1 MDQLTAYKILG
12 LEPGSSPEE
21 IKEAYATLSKQY
33 HPEEEPE
40 KFQEIHEAYVTL
52 TRRKR
57 RGSVEHVY
65 QEEWREPKE
74 EQPKFHF
81 ETPREEEPQ
90 EETKQ
95 EELDFGRVGSQ
106 QKSPIEQGY
115 DFDNA
120 LIKAQQ
126 QTEEKLHEL
135 VLEAGAELKV
145 LASPKYSSNLKA
157 YRAFFEDKKYE
168 QIFRRA
174 EFLEKMCV
182 VLEET
187 KLKKN
192 VYDYIIDFYRL
203 RGMQPSDLSPIGLR
217 LYQVLDEKAGIK
229 KKVNPGVFGGAIA
242 GLVAGLQSLRPL
254 IRQSEILTGI
264 VLGVIAVL
272 LLVWAFKRLK
282 EKRSALLTQ
291 IVISI
296 VLAVSQFIVIAFDGY
311 GTLFGSVDDGNIVAG
326 VLFML
331 ACAWFVVVLVVAV
344 IKAIVGLIMKK

>member
-1 MDQLTAYKILG
+1 MAYRMLG

-21 IKEAYATLSKQY
+21 IKEAYAALSKQY

-57 RGSVEHVY
+57 RGGVEHVY
-65 QEEWREPKE
+65 QEERHEPKE
-74 EQPKFHF
+74 EQPKFYF
-81 ETPREEEPQ
+81 KAPLEEEPQ
-90 EETKQ
+90 EESKQ
-95 EELDFGRVGSQ
+95 E
-106 QKSPIEQGY
+106 EQGY
-115 DFDNA
+115 DFDDA
-120 LIKAQQ
+120 IVKAQRQ
-126 QTEEKLHEL
+126 EEEKLHEL

-157 YRAFFEDKKYE
+157 YRSFFEDKKYE

-174 EFLEKMCV
+174 EFLEKLCE
-182 VLEET
+182 VLETT

-242 GLVAGLQSLRPL
+242 GLVAGLRALRPL

-296 VLAVSQFIVIAFDGY
+296 VLAVSQIIVIAFDGY
-311 GTLFGSVDDGNIVAG
+311 GTLFGSVDDGNSVAAI
-326 VLFML
+326 LFML
-331 ACAWFVVVLVVAV
+331 ACAWFVIVLVIAV
-344 IKAIVGLIMKK
+344 IKAVVGLIKRK

>member
-1 MDQLTAYKILG
+1 MDQLTAFQILG
-12 LEPGSSPEE
+12 LEPGSSPQE

-57 RGSVEHVY
+57 RGSVGNMY
-65 QEEWREPKE
+65 QEERHEPKE

-81 ETPREEEPQ
+81 ETPRGEEPQ
-90 EETKQ
+90 EEAKR
-95 EELDFGRVGSQ
+95 E
-106 QKSPIEQGY
+106 EQGY
-115 DFDNA
+115 NFDDA
-120 LIKAQQ
+120 IVKAQRQ
-126 QTEEKLHEL
+126 EEEQLHEL

-145 LASPKYSSNLKA
+145 LASPKYSSNLKL
-157 YRAFFEDKKYE
+157 YCSFFEDEKFE

-174 EFLEKMCV
+174 EFLEKLCE
-182 VLEET
+182 VLEST

-192 VYDYIIDFYRL
+192 IYDYIIDFYRL
-203 RGMQPSDLSPIGLR
+203 RGMQPSNLSPIGLR

-242 GLVAGLQSLRPL
+242 GIIAGLRAMRPL

-264 VLGVIAVL
+264 VLGVIAVF

-296 VLAVSQFIVIAFDGY
+296 VLAVSQIIVIAFDGY
-311 GTLFGSVDDGNIVAG
+311 GTLFGSVDDGNSVAAIV
-326 VLFML
+326 FML
-331 ACAWFVVVLVVAV
+331 ACTWFVIVLVIAV
-344 IKAIVGLIMKK
+344 IKAVVRLIKGK

>member
-1 MDQLTAYKILG
+1 MDQLTAYNILG

-21 IKEAYATLSKQY
+21 IKEAYAALSKQY

-52 TRRKR
+52 IRRKR
-57 RGSVEHVY
+57 RGSVGNVY
-65 QEEWREPKE
+65 QEERHEPKE
-74 EQPKFHF
+74 EA
-81 ETPREEEPQ
+81 
-90 EETKQ
+90 KQ
-95 EELDFGRVGSQ
+95 EELDFGRVGTQ
-106 QKSPIEQGY
+106 HESPKEPEY
-115 DFDNA
+115 AFDDA
-120 LIKAQQ
+120 MMKAQKQ
-126 QTEEKLHEL
+126 EDEQLHEL

-157 YRAFFEDKKYE
+157 YRSFFEDKKYE

-174 EFLEKMCV
+174 EFLEKLCE
-182 VLEET
+182 VLETT

-192 VYDYIIDFYRL
+192 IYDYIIDFYRL

-242 GLVAGLQSLRPL
+242 GLVAGLRALRPL

-272 LLVWAFKRLK
+272 LLVWVFKRLK

-291 IVISI
+291 IAISI
-296 VLAVSQFIVIAFDGY
+296 VLAVSQIIVIAFDGY
-311 GTLFGSVDDGNIVAG
+311 GTLFGSVDDGNSVAA
-326 VLFML
+326 VLFLL

-344 IKAIVGLIMKK
+344 IKAVVGLIKRK

>member
-1 MDQLTAYKILG
+1 MDQLTAFQILG
-12 LEPGSSPEE
+12 LEPGSSLEE

-57 RGSVEHVY
+57 RGSVENIY
-65 QEEWREPKE
+65 QEERHETKE

-81 ETPREEEPQ
+81 ETSREEEPQ
-90 EETKQ
+90 EEAKL
-95 EELDFGRVGSQ
+95 EEQR
-106 QKSPIEQGY
+106 Y
-115 DFDNA
+115 NFDGA
-120 LIKAQQ
+120 IVKAQRQ
-126 QTEEKLHEL
+126 EEEKLHEL

-145 LASPKYSSNLKA
+145 LASTKYSSNLKL
-157 YRAFFEDKKYE
+157 YRSFFEDKKFE
-168 QIFRRA
+168 QIFRRS
-174 EFLEKMCV
+174 EFLEKLCE
-182 VLEET
+182 VLEST

-192 VYDYIIDFYRL
+192 IYDYIIDFYRL

-242 GLVAGLQSLRPL
+242 GIIAGLRAMRPL

-264 VLGVIAVL
+264 VLGVIAVFL
-272 LLVWAFKRLK
+272 LFWAFKRLK

-296 VLAVSQFIVIAFDGY
+296 VLAVSQIIVIAFDGY
-311 GTLFGSVDDGNIVAG
+311 GTLFGSVDGGNSVAAIV
-326 VLFML
+326 FML
-331 ACAWFVVVLVVAV
+331 ACTWFVIVLVITV
-344 IKAIVGLIMKK
+344 IKAVVRLIKGK